1 MNGLNEMNRQV
12 ENIPFVQP
20 APLREFFV
28 QSRWEEWVVDI
39 SMDLL
44 MKMLEINP
52 SKRITADE
60 ALKHP
65 FFLFLCV
72 CLIWLWL
79 FFGFDI
85 LDLKEE
91 ETLYKYI

>member
-1 MNGLNEMNRQV
+1 
-12 ENIPFVQP
+12 
-20 APLREFFV
+20 
-28 QSRWEEWVVDI
+28 
-39 SMDLL
+39 MDLL

-91 ETLYKYI
+91 ESLYKYI

>member
-65 FFLFLCV
+65 FFLFWSV
-72 CLIWLWL
+72 CLIH
-79 FFGFDI
+79 FGCRSSVSVVSFSVF
-85 LDLKEE
+85 
-91 ETLYKYI
+91 